1 MRALLLFLPLLAA
14 CSLTLEVAYPGPRI
28 QALRTQGTYC
38 ADRNTRL
45 DYRFDLEGRL
55 DALEFFWV
63 PEGVGPWRARPEEV
77 FRLSGPIF
85 GPEVRGY
92 LEVTPSGEVRAVY
105 VAPQGIGIEPLP
117 DRRLWARGRTA
128 GVYGPY
134 VRALNLVRPAP
145 YPCDP
150 SW

>member
-1 MRALLLFLPLLAA
+1 M
-14 CSLTLEVAYPGPRI
+14 
-28 QALRTQGTYC
+28 
-38 ADRNTRL
+38 

-63 PEGVGPWRARPEEV
+63 PEGVGLWRARPEEV
-77 FRLSGPIF
+77 FRLSGPIL

-105 VAPQGIGIEPLP
+105 VAPQGIGVEPLP
-117 DRRLWARGRTA
+117 DRRLWVRGMTA

-134 VRALNLVRPAP
+134 VPAQTPVRPDSTAF
-145 YPCDP
+145 CDP
-150 SW
+150 GW

>member
-14 CSLTLEVAYPGPRI
+14 CSLTLEVAGPRI
-28 QALRTQGTYC
+28 QALHTQDTYC
-38 ADRNTRL
+38 AGRNTQV
-45 DYRFDLEGRL
+45 DYRFHLEGRL

-63 PEGVGPWRARPEEV
+63 PEGVDPWRAKPEETL
-77 FRLSGPIF
+77 RLSGPLF
-85 GPEVRGY
+85 GPEVGGF
-92 LEVTPSGEVRAVY
+92 LEVTPGGEVRAVY

-117 DRRLWARGRTA
+117 DRRLWVRGMTA

-134 VRALNLVRPAP
+134 VPAQNPVRPDSTP
-145 YPCDP
+145 FCDP